1 MKKNKAFTLVELLAV
16 IIILGLLAIIIIPK
30 TQKTISDSKKNT
42 YEVSANSL
50 SNEATS
56 YFLAQ
61 KAKTSEFNECE
72 YDFTNNNNTC
82 MGFDFKGKK
91 PDSGILKIDNR
102 GNVKFA
108 VKFGDYCY
116 KKIKSSSEII
126 TNEYDVET
134 CTLNSFKL
142 VSDTDNNGI
151 ISTGDEYETNG
162 ENFYVVNINEST
174 NDIVLL
180 AKYNLYVGSSL
191 LGYSYS
197 NLDETSELY
206 GKQSKEAKGWLGT
219 YSSTPSIGVL
229 GFSRTNYWENKVGI
243 GDYQYQGSYSSLD
256 YPYVYDNNYNEQSP
270 SNNYSIAYY
279 VQPYKEY
286 LEEQGIAIKEARLL
300 TYQEVIEIFGCNAST
315 GNCTSISDEKKFV
328 YSTKYYLGNAAS
340 DTTVYFMNTTGSI
353 STVHYT
359 SALYGARP
367 VIVVSKDEF

>member
-16 IIILGLLAIIIIPK
+16 IVILGLLAIIIIPK

-126 TNEYDVET
+126 TNEYDAET
-134 CTLNSFKL
+134 CTLNAFKL

-162 ENFYVVNINEST
+162 ENFYVVNIDEST

-180 AKYNLYVGSSL
+180 AKYNLYVGGRL
-191 LGYSYS
+191 AAYTYA
-197 NLDETSELY
+197 NLDETSEKY
-206 GKQSKEAKGWLGT
+206 GKQSEEALGWKG
-219 YSSTPSIGVL
+219 SSTVSIGVTM
-229 GFSRTNYWENKVGI
+229 FSRKNYWES
-243 GDYQYQGSYSSLD
+243 QTETYSGPN
-256 YPYVYDNNYNEQSP
+256 YPNVYNSNYNKKSP
-270 SNNYSIAYY
+270 SDNYSIAYY
-279 VQPYKEY
+279 VDLYKKI
-286 LEEQGIAIKEARLL
+286 LENKGIEIKESRLL
-300 TYQEVIEIFGCNAST
+300 TYQEAIGVLGCNPST
-315 GNCTSISDEKKFV
+315 NNCSSTSNEKKFV
-328 YSTKYYLGNAAS
+328 YSRQYWLGTAAS
-340 DTTVYFMNTTGSI
+340 NTNIFAMEDTGEIESVGHANNTLC
-353 STVHYT
+353 V
-359 SALYGARP
+359 RP